1 MATELIDL
9 VLDNGDIVRIECPGK
24 HCDALYDA
32 IDAAMKRRDQWSPK
46 MFDGCS
52 ATLNGLLM
60 SRINM
65 ARVVGML

>member
-9 VLDNGDIVRIECPGK
+9 VLDTGDIVRIECTVK
-24 HCDALYDA
+24 HADALHDA
-32 IDAAMKRRDQWSPK
+32 IDAAMKRRDQLSPH